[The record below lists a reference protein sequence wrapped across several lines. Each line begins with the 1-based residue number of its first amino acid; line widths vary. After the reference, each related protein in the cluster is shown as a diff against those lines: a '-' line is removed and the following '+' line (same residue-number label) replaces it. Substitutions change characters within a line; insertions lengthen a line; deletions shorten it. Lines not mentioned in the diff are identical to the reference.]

1 MNGMR
6 IGDEVYVRGT
16 VDEIR
21 GATVIIKNKG
31 GYFGTKKSELVLKP
45 QECAEIIY
53 DADKFVVIADDKR
66 IHLIRKEYAT
76 VTIDRKQTTWP

>member
-1 MNGMR
+1 MR

-21 GATVIIKNKG
+21 GTTVIIKNKG
-31 GYFGTKKSELVLKP
+31 GHFGTKKSEIVVKP

-53 DADKFVVIADDKR
+53 DADKFMVFADDKK
-66 IHLIRKEYAT
+66 IHLIRKGSAT
-76 VTIDRKQTTWP
+76 ITIEREQTTWP

>member
-1 MNGMR
+1 MK
-6 IGDEVYVRGT
+6 IGDKVYVCGT

-31 GYFGTKKSELVLKP
+31 GYFGTKKSEIVVQP
-45 QECAEIIY
+45 QECAETIY

-66 IHLIRKEYAT
+66 IHLIKKEYAT
-76 VTIDRKQTTWP
+76 VMVDRKQTTWP

>member
-1 MNGMR
+1 MR

-31 GYFGTKKSELVLKP
+31 GYFGTKKSEIVLKP
-45 QECAEIIY
+45 QEYTEILY
-53 DADKFVVIADDKR
+53 DADKFMVFADDKR
-66 IHLIRKEYAT
+66 IHVIKKGSAT
-76 VTIDRKQTTWP
+76 VTIEREQTTWP

>member
-1 MNGMR
+1 MR

-31 GYFGTKKSELVLKP
+31 GYFGTKKSEIVLKP
-45 QECAEIIY
+45 QECAETIY
-53 DADKFVVIADDKR
+53 DADKFMVFADNKR
-66 IHLIRKEYAT
+66 IHVIRKEYAT
-76 VTIDRKQTTWP
+76 VTVECEWPTE

>member
-1 MNGMR
+1 MNNMR

-31 GYFGTKKSELVLKP
+31 GYFGTKKSEIVLEP
-45 QECAEIIY
+45 QEYDEIVY
-53 DADKFVVIADDKR
+53 DADKFAVLADDKR
-66 IHLIRKEYAT
+66 IRVIRKGRAT
-76 VTIDRKQTTWP
+76 VRVECEWTTQP

>member
-1 MNGMR
+1 MK
-6 IGDEVYVRGT
+6 IGDKVYVCGT

-31 GYFGTKKSELVLKP
+31 GYFGTKKSEIVVQP

-53 DADKFVVIADDKR
+53 DADKFVVFADDKR
-66 IHLIRKEYAT
+66 IHVIRKEYAT
-76 VTIDRKQTTWP
+76 VTVECEWPTE

>member
-1 MNGMR
+1 MR

-31 GYFGTKKSELVLKP
+31 GYFGTKKSEITFEP
-45 QECAEIIY
+45 QEYGEIWY
-53 DADKFVVIADDKR
+53 DADKFVVVADDKR
-66 IHLIRKEYAT
+66 IHVIRKKYAT
-76 VTIDRKQTTWP
+76 VTVEREWPTQP

>member
-1 MNGMR
+1 MR

-45 QECAEIIY
+45 QECAETIY
-53 DADKFVVIADDKR
+53 DADKFMVLASDKR
-66 IHLIRKEYAT
+66 IHVIRKEYAT
-76 VTIDRKQTTWP
+76 VTVEREWPTE

>member
-1 MNGMR
+1 MR

-21 GATVIIKNKG
+21 GTTVIIKNKG

-45 QECAEIIY
+45 QEYTEILY
-53 DADKFVVIADDKR
+53 DADKFMVFADDKR
-66 IHLIRKEYAT
+66 IHILRKGSAK
-76 VTIDRKQTTWP
+76 VTIEREQTTWP

>member
-1 MNGMR
+1 MR

-31 GYFGTKKSELVLKP
+31 GCFGTKKSEIVLKP
-45 QECAEIIY
+45 QEYEEIIY
-53 DADKFVVIADDKR
+53 DTDKFMVFADDKR
-66 IHLIRKEYAT
+66 IRVIRKEGTT
-76 VTIDRKQTTWP
+76 VTVEHEWTTQP